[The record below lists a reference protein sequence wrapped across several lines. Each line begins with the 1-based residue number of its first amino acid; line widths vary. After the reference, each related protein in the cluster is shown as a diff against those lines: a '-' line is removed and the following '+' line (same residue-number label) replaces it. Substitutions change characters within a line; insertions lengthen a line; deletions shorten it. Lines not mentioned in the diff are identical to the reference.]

1 MKDKIGIVLT
11 YGLCHFIVDF
21 VCAVFILGN
30 LPSIART
37 NEFITSVI
45 NSKLITSVIIYNF
58 FAFAFQV
65 PLGYILDKFKIYK
78 YIAIIGLCIIGLCY
92 LINFNNIF
100 ILAALVGIGNALFH
114 LEGGV
119 NIYGLSDR
127 KAFLNGLFVAPG
139 ALGIFLGTFLGRT
152 YHDEFTFLS
161 IALIF
166 ISIPLLFLVQK
177 QEIDKELEKNKKNN
191 FNKFS
196 AALIVILI
204 GISIIVRSIGG
215 SAIVYTKETGF
226 TLGLIYTISIVIGKA
241 FGGLLADKF
250 GFLKVAL
257 ISLTC
262 SAICLL
268 LGYNVRIFAYIGI
281 LLFNI
286 PMSIT
291 LTILEN
297 TVTKKIACAVGLNTM
312 FLFIGYLTCFIDITI
327 NNNFI
332 LIGSILLAMLSI
344 YFAYKLYLKGE
355 INDETN

>member
-1 MKDKIGIVLT
+1 MKNKIGVVSI
-11 YGLCHFIVDF
+11 YSLCHFIVDF
-21 VCAVFILGN
+21 VCAIFILGK
-30 LPSIART
+30 LPYIAKT
-37 NEFITSVI
+37 NSEFITSI
-45 NSKLITSVIIYNF
+45 IIYNF

-65 PLGYILDKFKIYK
+65 PLGYILDKFKNYK
-78 YIAIIGLCIIGLCY
+78 YIAIIGLCLIGLCY

-100 ILAALVGIGNALFH
+100 ILATFVGIGNALFH

-119 NIYGLSDR
+119 NIYSLSDR

-139 ALGIFLGTFLGRT
+139 ALGIFLGTTF
-152 YHDEFTFLS
+152 HDELIVTYLPIILVIIS
-161 IALIF
+161 IA
-166 ISIPLLFLVQK
+166 LLFLVQK
-177 QEIDKELEKNKKNN
+177 REIDKELEENKKDDFNN
-191 FNKFS
+191 FS
-196 AALIVILI
+196 IALIVILI

-215 SAIVYTKETGF
+215 SAIIYTWKSGF
-226 TLGLIYTISIVIGKA
+226 TLGFIYTISIVIGKA

-250 GFLKVAL
+250 GLLKAAL

-262 SAICLL
+262 SAICLI
-268 LGYNVRIFAYIGI
+268 LGYNVHIFAYIGI

-297 TVTKKIACAVGLNTM
+297 TLIKKIACAVGLNTM
-312 FLFIGYLTCFIDITI
+312 FLFIGYLICFIDITI

-344 YFAYKLYLKGE
+344 YFAHKLYLKGGVSYE
-355 INDETN
+355 KD

>member
-1 MKDKIGIVLT
+1 MKNKIEVVSI
-11 YGLCHFIVDF
+11 YSLCHFIVDF
-21 VCAVFILGN
+21 VCAIFILGR
-30 LPSIART
+30 LPYIANT
-37 NEFITSVI
+37 NNEF
-45 NSKLITSVIIYNF
+45 ITSVIIYNF
-58 FAFAFQV
+58 FAFAAQV
-65 PLGYILDKFKIYK
+65 PLGYILDKFKNYK
-78 YIAIIGLCIIGLCY
+78 YIAIIGICFIGLSY

-100 ILAALVGIGNALFH
+100 ILATLVGMGNALFH

-119 NIYGLSDR
+119 NIYSLSDR

-139 ALGIFLGTFLGRT
+139 ALGIFLGTTFYEELIIT
-152 YHDEFTFLS
+152 YLPL
-161 IALIF
+161 ILIF
-166 ISIPLLFLVQK
+166 ISIVLLFLVQK
-177 QEIDKELEKNKKNN
+177 REIDKELEKKKKDNFNN
-191 FNKFS
+191 FS
-196 AALIVILI
+196 IALIVVLI

-215 SAIVYTKETGF
+215 SAIIYTWKSGF

-250 GFLKVAL
+250 GLLKVAL

-262 SAICLL
+262 SAICLI
-268 LGYNVRIFAYIGI
+268 LGYNIHIFAYIGI

-297 TVTKKIACAVGLNTM
+297 TLTKKIACAVGLNTM
-312 FLFIGYLTCFIDITI
+312 FLFIGYLICFIDITI

-332 LIGSILLAMLSI
+332 LVGSILFAMLSI

-355 INDETN
+355 ISYEKN

>member
-1 MKDKIGIVLT
+1 MKDKIGIVST
-11 YGLCHFIVDF
+11 YSLCHFIVDF

-30 LPSIART
+30 LPSIAKT
-37 NEFITSVI
+37 NSEF
-45 NSKLITSVIIYNF
+45 ITSVIIYNF

-100 ILAALVGIGNALFH
+100 ILATLVGIGNALFH

-139 ALGIFLGTFLGRT
+139 ALGIFLGTTF
-152 YHDEFTFLS
+152 HDELIVTYLP

-177 QEIDKELEKNKKNN
+177 QEIYKELEENKKDN
-191 FNKFS
+191 FNNFS

-215 SAIVYTKETGF
+215 SAIVYTWKSGF
-226 TLGLIYTISIVIGKA
+226 TLGIIYTISIVIGKA

-250 GFLKVAL
+250 GLLKVAL

-262 SAICLL
+262 SAVCLL
-268 LGYNVRIFAYIGI
+268 LGYNVHIFVYIGI

-297 TVTKKIACAVGLNTM
+297 TLTKKIACAVGLNTM